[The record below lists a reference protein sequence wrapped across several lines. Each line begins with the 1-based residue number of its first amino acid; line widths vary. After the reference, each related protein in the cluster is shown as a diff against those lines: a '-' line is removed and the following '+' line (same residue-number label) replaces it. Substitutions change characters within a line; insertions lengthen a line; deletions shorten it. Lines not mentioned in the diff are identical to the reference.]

1 MASLHLLS
9 LEDALERVQEIYS
22 SPWRSLQTGMVGL
35 LFIFVGL
42 ALAKVLIKRGR
53 QTEAL
58 VYQSDMGP
66 IVVSVTAIEDIA
78 KKVLRR
84 FSLIKEWK
92 TKVSIDNRDVEVKLR
107 LVLWSGGD
115 VPELLARVQTEVQER
130 LQKILGS
137 GCRLEIYCDV
147 FRIEEAQL
155 EVEEAV

>member
-1 MASLHLLS
+1 MVSLHLLS
-9 LEDALERVQEIYS
+9 LEDALQRVQEIYS
-22 SPWRSLQTGMVGL
+22 NPWRSLQTGMIGL

-58 VYQSDMGP
+58 VYQSEMGP

-115 VPELLARVQTEVQER
+115 VPELLARVQTEVRER